1 MSNYATRDATFILT
15 ESNNWTAWYRQ
26 LKIRCESLNIWAL
39 ADPEGSQEPQPKSR
53 LPLPLVLSNY
63 ESIATLPLSTTTA
76 SSSRTRGNTQL
87 SQREE
92 PVVVDIPTRVSD
104 LTTTGQEEHQEY
116 RKDYKMRIE
125 TYRFLKKEYN
135 EEHAKYENSQAH
147 ENPNNW
153 EPWLME
159 YDQSATRA
167 EALEVSEV
175 RNTKDMIRDFL
186 DAVKKVVPNWSKQKS
201 AFVIEEASFL
211 ASGESDQNTLRDASD
226 ISQRAPPAYSQ
237 GNLRKPRKK
246 RKRNSQE
253 TKSKQFTKR
262 NTMAAGD
269 DYPACGQRHNLSDYY
284 YAFPKKA
291 PKWFKPNRKIARLV
305 KHIIKFNNEL

>member
-39 ADPEGSQEPQPKSR
+39 ADPEGSQEPKPKSR
-53 LPLPLVLSNY
+53 LQLPLVLSNY

-135 EEHAKYENSQAH
+135 EEHAKYEKLLVYILGTVSSHLQLSCCYTGNS
-147 ENPNNW
+147 
-153 EPWLME
+153 
-159 YDQSATRA
+159 
-167 EALEVSEV
+167 V
-175 RNTKDMIRDFL
+175 REWI
-186 DAVKKVVPNWSKQKS
+186 KS
-201 AFVIEEASFL
+201 L
-211 ASGESDQNTLRDASD
+211 
-226 ISQRAPPAYSQ
+226 
-237 GNLRKPRKK
+237 
-246 RKRNSQE
+246 QE
-253 TKSKQFTKR
+253 TVGVDPEEER
-262 NTMAAGD
+262 I
-269 DYPACGQRHNLSDYY
+269 R
-284 YAFPKKA
+284 
-291 PKWFKPNRKIARLV
+291 V
-305 KHIIKFNNEL
+305 

>member
-39 ADPEGSQEPQPKSR
+39 ADLEGSQEPQPKSR
-53 LPLPLVLSNY
+53 LQLPLVLSNY

-92 PVVVDIPTRVSD
+92 PVVVDIPTR
-104 LTTTGQEEHQEY
+104 
-116 RKDYKMRIE
+116 MRIE

-135 EEHAKYENSQAH
+135 EEHAKYEKLLVYILGTVSSHLQLSCCYTGNSTH

-167 EALEVSEV
+167 EALEVSE
-175 RNTKDMIRDFL
+175 
-186 DAVKKVVPNWSKQKS
+186 SKQKS

-211 ASGESDQNTLRDASD
+211 ASGESDQNTLRDALD

-246 RKRNSQE
+246 RKSNSQE
-253 TKSKQFTKR
+253 TKSKQFLKR
-262 NTMAAGD
+262 NTMAVGD